1 MQLGPSL
8 LPDDDDLELLH
19 QREYETRVYLVDGG
33 HLLVRGVITDNKPP
47 SLFVDGDPEPLEIHR
62 MEVELKV
69 RLEDLVVVDARV
81 GFETHPYETCPV
93 IAESYQQLI
102 GLNVARGF
110 TRSVRELFG
119 GPRGCTHTTALLQA
133 MAPTIHQSLWSV
145 SMKMKSAMDRD
156 PAMDGLDEAELE
168 ERRDRALMANLNT
181 CHVWDE
187 DGERVQQ
194 VRAGHTDHTPLPV
207 RERLVKL
214 GRSDT
219 EWT

>member
-8 LPDDDDLELLH
+8 LPDDDGLELLH
-19 QREYETRVYLVDGG
+19 QRQYETRVYLIDDG
-33 HLLVRGVITDNKPP
+33 HLLVRGAITDDKPP
-47 SLFVDGDPEPLEIHR
+47 GLFVDDDPDPLEIHR
-62 MEVELKV
+62 MEVELTV

-93 IAESYQQLI
+93 IAESYRQLI

-110 TRSVRELFG
+110 NRQVRELFG

-145 SMKMKSAMDRD
+145 SMKMESARRND
-156 PAMDGLDEAELE
+156 PDGSPVDEAELD
-168 ERRDRALMANLNT
+168 ERRAGALQANLNT
-181 CHVWDE
+181 CHIWDE

-194 VRAGHTDHTPLPV
+194 VRAGDTDHTPLPV
-207 RERLVKL
+207 RERLVQL

-219 EWT
+219 DWA